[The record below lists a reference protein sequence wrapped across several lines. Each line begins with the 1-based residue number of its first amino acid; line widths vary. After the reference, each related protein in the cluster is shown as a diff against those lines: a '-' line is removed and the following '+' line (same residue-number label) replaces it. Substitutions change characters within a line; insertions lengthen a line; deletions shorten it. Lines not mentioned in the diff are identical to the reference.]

1 MFRHTYG
8 GSGEDDARLSV
19 EMEKRNVFTD
29 GEENEFAV
37 SIRKWDEELAG
48 ILFWFK
54 NIRIRNSVD
63 VSHNQSHPSARAIT
77 Q

>member
-29 GEENEFAV
+29 GEENERCV
-37 SIRKWDEELAG
+37 DKKVGWGVGRD
-48 ILFWFK
+48 
-54 NIRIRNSVD
+54 SVL
-63 VSHNQSHPSARAIT
+63 I
-77 Q
+77 

>member
-48 ILFWFK
+48 ILF
-54 NIRIRNSVD
+54 
-63 VSHNQSHPSARAIT
+63 
-77 Q
+77 